1 MPDRSGQPLQQP
13 TPRTDAET
21 LAAQIL
27 THAADRLDT
36 IPTTAGMTD
45 GRREQAVLAATT
57 TVLGPVTSKWVRTH
71 ARAAALAA
79 LPPVSGSTADYAA
92 ALREIAGVAA

>member
-1 MPDRSGQPLQQP
+1 MERTDQQP
-13 TPRTDAET
+13 QQPSPRTSAET

-36 IPTTAGMTD
+36 IPPTASMTD
-45 GRREQAVLAATT
+45 GRRAQAVLAATT
-57 TVLGPVTSKWVRTH
+57 TVLSPVTSKWIRTH

-79 LPPVSGSTADYAA
+79 LPPISGSTTEYAA
-92 ALREIAGVAA
+92 RLREISGVAA